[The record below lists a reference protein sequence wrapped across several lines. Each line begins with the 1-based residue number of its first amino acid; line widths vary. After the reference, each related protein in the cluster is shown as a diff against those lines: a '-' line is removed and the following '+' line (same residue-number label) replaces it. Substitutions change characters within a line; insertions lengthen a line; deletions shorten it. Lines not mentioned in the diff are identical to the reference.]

1 MCTSKIYKILILSY
15 TENVDKKNCI
25 GEYEMKSRA
34 KSKEYIYDVTLIL
47 IIVQLGRVC
56 INNILYSQLKVSL
69 SNFIITSII
78 SFIFTIIFL
87 ILLLKNNKKFNT
99 PHLKIVSM
107 FDQTVINLR
116 KPLGIITVILM
127 CILPIFKGGYN
138 LYNIEKIILF
148 IAIISIFEELLFRE
162 YIWNYLYNF
171 TKNIKVIFISL
182 TLLYVVFQ
190 FGYIDIIIKYMNLTY
205 SSSYLIDI
213 ISSIIIR
220 SVFIGGILNFCKIKL
235 NDINICVIIH
245 ILINI
250 LIFCK

>member
-1 MCTSKIYKILILSY
+1 MPLTFGRWMWIPFL
-15 TENVDKKNCI
+15 VDFVKMFALLQI
-25 GEYEMKSRA
+25 F
-34 KSKEYIYDVTLIL
+34 
-47 IIVQLGRVC
+47 LGRTFSNLKWC
-56 INNILYSQLKVSL
+56 WYHYSIA
-69 SNFIITSII
+69 FIKLQA
-78 SFIFTIIFL
+78 FL
-87 ILLLKNNKKFNT
+87 N
-99 PHLKIVSM
+99 
-107 FDQTVINLR
+107 
-116 KPLGIITVILM
+116 
-127 CILPIFKGGYN
+127 
-138 LYNIEKIILF
+138 
-148 IAIISIFEELLFRE
+148 
-162 YIWNYLYNF
+162 NF

-182 TLLYVVFQ
+182 TLLYIVFQ